1 MDENCHSEPAIEELL
16 AESRC
21 DRESKI
27 RKQFYRGLRKNPF
40 RNGLKRA
47 PRFSGNLPHA
57 PQVEPLKSSN
67 RRGANNR
74 GDKNSGSIMDRQTKL
89 GGRETVRPGTP
100 CHHRDG
106 KPLKGNGRGIKDKPH
121 HRADLG
127 HGQQFFHAPS
137 STPRHNH
144 AECQKNPPEVPVHP
158 RIRTLSASAA
168 QVSTVLLCC
177 AQARTA
183 APRCNRR

>member
-1 MDENCHSEPAIEELL
+1 MDEDGHDEPAIEKLL

-47 PRFSGNLPHA
+47 PRFSGNSPDA
-57 PQVEPLKSSN
+57 PEVQPLKGGN

-106 KPLKGNGRGIKDKPH
+106 KPLKGNGRGIKDKPL

-127 HGQQFFHAPS
+127 HDQQFFHAHS
-137 STPRHNH
+137 STPRQNQTEH
-144 AECQKNPPEVPVHP
+144 EKDEPDVPGHP

-168 QVSTVLLCC
+168 QVTEV
-177 AQARTA
+177 
-183 APRCNRR
+183 PRSRSVSDYTT

>member
-1 MDENCHSEPAIEELL
+1 MGEDGHGEPAIEKLL

-27 RKQFYRGLRKNPF
+27 RKQFYSGLRKNPF

-47 PRFSGNLPHA
+47 PRFSGNSPHA
-57 PQVEPLKSSN
+57 PQVEPLKSRN
-67 RRGANNR
+67 RRGADNR
-74 GDKNSGSIMDRQTKL
+74 GNKDYGSVRDRQTKL

-100 CHHRDG
+100 RHHRDG
-106 KPLKGNGRGIKDKPH
+106 KPLKGNGRGIKDKPL

-127 HGQQFFHAPS
+127 HGQQFFHAHSP
-137 STPRHNH
+137 TPRQNH
-144 AECQKNPPEVPVHP
+144 AEHEKNQPEVPRHP

-168 QVSTVLLCC
+168 QVSTVLLC
-177 AQARTA
+177 ASTKRGTSL
-183 APRCNRR
+183 